1 MTSEKKGQ
9 LILSWLLIACM
20 LTAMCIA
27 YSNHF
32 KNSFHF
38 DDFHV
43 LVNNAYIQDLHNFK
57 LFFTDT
63 STASAL
69 PTNQLYRPLFTL
81 SLAVDYWLGHEV
93 EPLWFHIST
102 FVWYVS
108 LCVLLY
114 FFFSKITHAAVSSRW
129 NLIFSWLAVTWY
141 GLHTANAETIN
152 YISARSDSV
161 STFWLI
167 LSFIVFIYLPKHR
180 RWGFYLVPLLIGLLF
195 KQTLLVFPALLFL
208 YVLYF
213 EERAGVNAFKPCLKA
228 FKTVLPVL
236 VTCILM
242 CVFLIKMLPASADTG
257 GGALY
262 SYLITQPYVM
272 LHYFQTFFLPVQ
284 LSADTD
290 LARLTS
296 MADPHFFMGVAFIS
310 MMMGL
315 AFFTSRH
322 VKTRPISFGIC
333 WFFIALL
340 PTSLVP
346 LAEVA
351 NDHRIF
357 FPFIGLLL
365 AVSFSI
371 YLVVLKYTEQLK
383 KERGLIILL
392 VVGLLSA
399 HGYGT
404 YQRNE
409 VWKTEASLWKDVT
422 LKSPKNGRG
431 LMNYGSVLMGEGRYD
446 EAEKYF
452 LSSLKFNPYYHVL
465 HTNLG
470 ILKHARGQNKEAEQ
484 YFKQALRYMPNDPG
498 VLYFFANFLN
508 STERAEEAQ
517 PLLEKL
523 VRLSPAHLDGRY
535 LLMEI
540 YGAHEQWAALEK
552 QATETLKL
560 LPGDKVAQGY
570 LRYASH
576 KDKMLFIH
584 DIVNSRPTAGSYLNL
599 SLTYYENKQYESCIE
614 ACQQALKLK
623 PDYAAAYNNMCSAYS
638 QLGKY
643 NEAEAACLEALKL
656 DSTFQLAKNNLMDVR
671 YQRSL

>member
-1 MTSEKKGQ
+1 MVGMMHVNKK
-9 LILSWLLIACM
+9 LSLSWAYGFCM
-20 LTAMCIA
+20 LMVISLA

-32 KNSFHF
+32 YNSFHF

-69 PTNQLYRPLFTL
+69 PTNQLYRPMFTV
-81 SLAVDYWLGHEV
+81 SLAVDYWMGSGLT
-93 EPLWFHIST
+93 PLWFHIST
-102 FVWYVS
+102 FAWYLL

-129 NLIFSWLAVTWY
+129 NIIFSWLAVTWY

-161 STFWLI
+161 STFWLVF
-167 LSFIVFIYLPKHR
+167 SFIVFIYWPMHR
-180 RWGFYLVPLLIGLLF
+180 RWGLYLVPLIIGLLF
-195 KQTLLVFPALLFL
+195 KQTLLIFPALLFL

-213 EERAGVNAFKPCLKA
+213 EERAFVPAFKPCLKA
-228 FKTVLPVL
+228 FKTVLPAL
-236 VTCILM
+236 VTCIVM
-242 CVFLIKMLPASADTG
+242 CVFLIKMLPISADTG
-257 GGALY
+257 GGSRY

-272 LHYFQTFFLPVQ
+272 LHYFITFFVPLQ

-290 LARLTS
+290 WGRLTS
-296 MADPHFFMGVAFIS
+296 MTDPRFFMGVAFIFI
-310 MMMGL
+310 MMGL
-315 AFFTSRH
+315 AFVTSRH

-333 WFFIALL
+333 WFFIALT
-340 PTSLVP
+340 PTSVVP
-346 LAEVA
+346 LAEVM

-365 AVSFSI
+365 AVAFGI
-371 YLVVLKYTEQLK
+371 YLVVLKYTEQLQ
-383 KERGLIILL
+383 KERGLIALCILGVL
-392 VVGLLSA
+392 GA

-422 LKSPKNGRG
+422 IKSPKNGRG
-431 LMNYGSVLMGEGRYD
+431 LMNYGLALMGDGRYD

-452 LSSLKFNPYYHVL
+452 LSSLKLNPYYSVL

-470 ILKHARGQNKEAEQ
+470 VLKHAQGHNKEAEA
-484 YFKQALRYMPNDPG
+484 YFKQALQYGANDPSI
-498 VLYFFANFLN
+498 LYFYANFLN
-508 STERAEEAQ
+508 STKRSAAAK

-523 VRLSPAHLDGRY
+523 VRLSPAHLGGRS
-535 LLMEI
+535 LLMQI
-540 YGAHEQWAALEK
+540 NGTHDKAH
-552 QATETLKL
+552 
-560 LPGDKVAQGY
+560 D
-570 LRYASH
+570 
-576 KDKMLFIH
+576 
-584 DIVNSRPTAGSYLNL
+584 RPTAESYLDL
-599 SLTYYENKQYESCIE
+599 SLSYYNNKQYQSCID

-623 PDYAAAYNNMCSAYS
+623 PNYTAAYNNMCSAYS
-638 QLGKY
+638 QLGQY
-643 NEAEAACLEALKL
+643 GAAETACLEALNI
-656 DSTFQLAKNNLMDVR
+656 DSSFQLAKNNLMDVR
-671 YQRSL
+671 HRRSLL